1 MADETSNSP
10 SAQIPRLIVA
20 LLTSQW
26 VGVLAELW
34 KLVRKIAS
42 GLSEEGLY
50 EVLEYEATLELL
62 DKEGEKAQFRKREKV
77 RYLQSQTIAYQDQ
90 AWADGEILL
99 DYRCAPGVP
108 VDKYRPGQKT
118 YILISLREVK
128 RRGDIDEFNIE
139 WGMQNSFLRRSEQW
153 ETEVSHR
160 TKNVKVQLM
169 FPEKRPPI
177 RVSMMDGISQRA
189 QPLTED
195 AQVQL
200 PDGRWLVSWEMDRPR
215 LYGRYVLKWDW

>member
-10 SAQIPRLIVA
+10 GSKLAGLIVA
-20 LLTSQW
+20 ILTSQW
-26 VGVLAELW
+26 IGALAELW
-34 KLVRKIAS
+34 KLLRRIAS

-50 EVLEYEATLELL
+50 EVLEYEATLELS
-62 DKEGEKAQFRKREKV
+62 DKDGDKAQFRKREKV

-99 DYRCAPGVP
+99 DYHCTPGVP
-108 VDKYRPGQKT
+108 VDNYRPGQKT

-128 RRGDIDEFNIE
+128 RRGDIDVFNIE
-139 WGMQNSFLRRSEQW
+139 WGIRNGFLRPSEQW

-160 TKNVKVQLM
+160 TTKVKVQLM
-169 FPEKRPPI
+169 FPKQRPPF
-177 RVSMMDGISQRA
+177 RVSVVDGVSLRA
-189 QPLTED
+189 EPLPED

-200 PDGRWLVSWEMDRPR
+200 PDGRWLVTWETDQPR